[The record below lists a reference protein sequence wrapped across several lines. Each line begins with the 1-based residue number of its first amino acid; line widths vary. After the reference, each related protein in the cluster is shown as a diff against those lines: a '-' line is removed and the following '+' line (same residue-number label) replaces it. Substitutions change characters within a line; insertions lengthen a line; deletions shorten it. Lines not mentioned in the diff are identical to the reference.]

1 MPIYINIKKTKNKRQ
16 IERIKIRTYRL
27 YTFENYK
34 NILLDNN
41 EWRRFWD
48 PKMSIDDRWNIMLSI
63 IIDSI
68 DKLCPVKI
76 IARRNDQYPW
86 IDKELADAI
95 SKKWTLYKQAT
106 SKKENDDQWHEYK
119 EQRAYVRKLFVGKK
133 RQYITRTLDANR
145 DDPKKFWKE
154 INKNLHFGKTKA
166 TTNIITIKN
175 KEGIHVAG
183 PEASDVLNQH
193 YATVGETLAK
203 KFVNT
208 PNPNIPDL
216 IPLPYNLMRFR
227 FVGIKEIGNLT
238 RLLKNSKPSGVVN
251 LKTEILKDALKI
263 LVIEFTFLINEC
275 LDKSYVPAM
284 WKKGIITPIPKVTPA
299 QYPVDYRPISVL
311 PATSKILER
320 AVHDQLVYFLESHGL
335 LDHRQHG
342 FRKDHSTLSAIYEVT
357 QFLYNSMDHG
367 KITYCAFIDY
377 SKAFDTL
384 DHKILLYK
392 MSKLGI
398 SQPVLQWCKCYLS
411 GRKQSVKNGDYISE
425 ELTVQYGT
433 PGIHSRSTFLYYI
446 C

>member
-1 MPIYINIKKTKNKRQ
+1 MWSPPLGHKTTCEKHDLVQSGK
-16 IERIKIRTYRL
+16 
-27 YTFENYK
+27 
-34 NILLDNN
+34 
-41 EWRRFWD
+41 
-48 PKMSIDDRWNIMLSI
+48 S
-63 IIDSI
+63 
-68 DKLCPVKI
+68 
-76 IARRNDQYPW
+76 
-86 IDKELADAI
+86 
-95 SKKWTLYKQAT
+95 
-106 SKKENDDQWHEYK
+106 
-119 EQRAYVRKLFVGKK
+119 AYVRKLFVGKK
-133 RQYITRTLDANR
+133 RQCITRTLDANR

-208 PNPNIPDL
+208 PNPNIPVL

-227 FVGIKEIGNLT
+227 FVGTKEIGNLT
-238 RLLKNSKPSGVVN
+238 RLLKNSKPSGVGN

-425 ELTVQYGT
+425 ELTVQYGVPQGSILGPLFFIIYVNDLIT
-433 PGIHSRSTFLYYI
+433 LFNEQDTAVPIPGL
-446 C
+446 